1 MKPLEAGAAA
11 PPTGPT
17 RLMPMMGCPRLRGME
32 PAGTEGIAVGWLP
45 GVGRAIGKPLKV
57 GMGAAGNW
65 FKASGLM
72 AGTPLYRK
80 QQEIKTF

>member
-32 PAGTEGIAVGWLP
+32 PAGTEGIAAGWLT
-45 GVGRAIGKPLKV
+45 GVGRAIEKPLKV

-72 AGTPLYRK
+72 AGTPLYSK